1 MTKPGWL
8 ITFEG
13 IDGCGKSTQV
23 ALLSEDLE
31 KKGIRFSV
39 FREPGGTSLSEQIRT
54 ILLHQKGAMNPVTEL
69 LLFSAARSQLIREKV
84 IPLLDKGDIVILD
97 RFYDSTLAYQ
107 GHARE
112 AIEMNKIKELNALA
126 AHGLVPDLTF
136 YLKISPEMA
145 AIRMVGQ
152 EKDRIEKEG
161 VQFFEKVADGY
172 DRISEEE
179 SRFKVRDAS
188 ASREEVFKK
197 VRSTFEH
204 LINGENQ

>member
-13 IDGCGKSTQV
+13 IDGCGKSTQI
-23 ALLSEDLE
+23 ALLREYLE
-31 KKGIRFSV
+31 KKGVHFSV

-54 ILLHQKGAMNPVTEL
+54 ILLHEKGAMNPVTEL

-84 IPLLDKGDIVILD
+84 IPLLEKGDIVILD

-107 GHARE
+107 GYARE
-112 AIEMNKIKELNALA
+112 AVEISKIKELNALA

-145 AIRMVGQ
+145 ATRIGGQ
-152 EKDRIEKEG
+152 EKDRMEKEG
-161 VQFFEKVADGY
+161 VHFFEKVAEGY

-179 SRFKVRDAS
+179 SRFKVLDAS

-197 VRSTFEH
+197 VRSTFER
-204 LINGENQ
+204 LIRGEGQ

>member
-1 MTKPGWL
+1 
-8 ITFEG
+8 
-13 IDGCGKSTQV
+13 
-23 ALLSEDLE
+23 
-31 KKGIRFSV
+31 
-39 FREPGGTSLSEQIRT
+39 
-54 ILLHQKGAMNPVTEL
+54 MNPVTEL

-112 AIEMNKIKELNALA
+112 AIEINKIKELNALA

-145 AIRMVGQ
+145 AIRMGGQ
-152 EKDRIEKEG
+152 EKDRMEKEG

-179 SRFKVRDAS
+179 SRFKVLDAS